1 MVEKSSRKSSM
12 KSTQPMGDSMPKG
25 AFSARPPLLDSGN
38 YTFWRN
44 TMKAYIR
51 ALNEKS
57 WMSVSDVVEEEE
69 SLDDRE
75 STSNYIAHVAIYE
88 RRFEDSSEESSSNEE
103 SDNSSSSEDSEISSN
118 QEEFEASSNQD
129 YISFNDKILQQKNEE
144 NNKLKLINANLVVI
158 FKALVNE
165 KKMSLE
171 KMSKQSEVIKEH
183 EKTIENYFSKVEE
196 SAQELDDL
204 REDFTMKLFAME
216 GEIKQKENSLSIMKI
231 KECELK
237 DEVKSLKE
245 SINGMKIGA
254 IKIDEVIKLGKHHG
268 DMSGLGFVEEVKKT
282 PTTKNKSINS
292 KKKKDSTT
300 IPSNIKDKDK
310 KSYRTSQPTSQPKHA
325 HQKGNFSKF
334 IPVCHYCNVV
344 GHIRPKCYEYAR
356 QCKLGNVEH
365 DKNMKKLPNHS
376 PKHEF
381 KSRARHNISKFIP
394 ICHFCNVVGHIK
406 PKCYKYIRQCELGNE
421 MHASEMKRL
430 PLVVSK
436 HVRALE
442 TMHDEHV
449 NENKSTRK
457 VWVKK
462 NNVHTCEMDKSSLKV
477 SKHDDS
483 FDALRN
489 VHVDHIHVKKPIKKI
504 WIEKNNMHVNDN
516 HVKKYVEKKLVK
528 KSVNHDHL
536 KSLDEIFVRGK
547 NVDFNMSDV
556 FMKKIVDD
564 LSSRFHIA
572 MRNDHDVVCVG
583 LPKTNMVKG
592 ECSHT

>member
-1 MVEKSSRKSSM
+1 M
-12 KSTQPMGDSMPKG
+12 
-25 AFSARPPLLDSGN
+25 
-38 YTFWRN
+38 
-44 TMKAYIR
+44 
-51 ALNEKS
+51 
-57 WMSVSDVVEEEE
+57 
-69 SLDDRE
+69 
-75 STSNYIAHVAIYE
+75 
-88 RRFEDSSEESSSNEE
+88 
-103 SDNSSSSEDSEISSN
+103 
-118 QEEFEASSNQD
+118 
-129 YISFNDKILQQKNEE
+129 
-144 NNKLKLINANLVVI
+144 
-158 FKALVNE
+158 KALVNE

-171 KMSKQSEVIKEH
+171 KMSKQGEVIKEH
-183 EKTIENYFSKVEE
+183 EKTIEKYFSKVKE
-196 SAQELDDL
+196 SAQEIDDL
-204 REDFTMKLFAME
+204 NEDFTMKLFAME
-216 GEIKQKENSLSIMKI
+216 GEIKQKENSLTIVKL

-254 IKIDEVIKLGKHHG
+254 IKLDEVIKLGKHHG

-282 PTTKNKSINS
+282 PTTKNKSRKS

-310 KSYRTSQPTSQPKHA
+310 KSNGTSQPTSQRKHA
-325 HQKGNFSKF
+325 HPKGNFSKF

-344 GHIRPKCYEYAR
+344 GHIRPKCYEYVR
-356 QCKLGNVEH
+356 QCKLENVEH
-365 DKNMKKLPNHS
+365 DKNVKKLPNHP

-394 ICHFCNVVGHIK
+394 VCHFCNVVGHIK

-421 MHASEMKRL
+421 MHASEMKIL

-449 NENKSTRK
+449 NEKKSKRK
-457 VWVKK
+457 VWVQK
-462 NNVHTCEMDKSSLKV
+462 NNVHDCEIDKSSLKV
-477 SKHDDS
+477 SKHDNS

-489 VHVDHIHVKKPIKKI
+489 VHIDHIHEKKLIKKI

-516 HVKKYVEKKLVK
+516 HVKKNVEKKLVK

-536 KSLDEIFVRGK
+536 KSLDEIFVHG
-547 NVDFNMSDV
+547 NNDEFNMSDV
-556 FMKKIVDD
+556 LMKKIVDD
-564 LSSRFHIA
+564 LSSRFHIT

-583 LPKTNMVKG
+583 SPKTNMVKG

>member
-1 MVEKSSRKSSM
+1 MRVDELLGSLQTYDLGFKPKIEGKGVALKVTNEESEDDVACMVRTFKKFLKNVCSKREEVKKKITPKEVVDCKDKSM
-12 KSTQPMGDSMPKG
+12 KKLIQCHECKGVGFISTK
-25 AFSARPPLLDSGN
+25 
-38 YTFWRN
+38 
-44 TMKAYIR
+44 R
-51 ALNEKS
+51 ANEKRESKKGLAMAAS
-57 WMSVSDVVEEEE
+57 WSDV
-69 SLDDRE
+69 
-75 STSNYIAHVAIYE
+75 TIYE
-88 RRFEDSSEESSSNEE
+88 GRFEDSGEDSLSNEE
-103 SDNSSSSEDSEISSN
+103 SEYSSSSEDSEISSN
-118 QEEFEASSNQD
+118 EEEFEASSNQD
-129 YISFNDKILQQKNEE
+129 FISFNDKILQQKNEE
-144 NNKLKLINANLVVI
+144 NIKLKLINANLVVI
-158 FKALVNE
+158 FKALIDE

-171 KMSKQSEVIKEH
+171 KKSKQSEVIKEH
-183 EKTIENYFSKVEE
+183 EKTIEKYVSKVEE

-204 REDFTMKLFAME
+204 KEDFTMKLFAME

-231 KECELK
+231 KECDLI

-254 IKIDEVIKLGKHHG
+254 IKLDEVIKLGKHHG
-268 DMSGLGFVEEVKKT
+268 DMSGLSFVEEVKKT
-282 PTTKNKSINS
+282 PTTKNKSRIS
-292 KKKKDSTT
+292 KEKEDSTT

-310 KSYRTSQPTSQPKHA
+310 DKKSYGTSQPTSQPKHA
-325 HQKGNFSKF
+325 H
-334 IPVCHYCNVV
+334 
-344 GHIRPKCYEYAR
+344 PK
-356 QCKLGNVEH
+356 
-365 DKNMKKLPNHS
+365 
-376 PKHEF
+376 
-381 KSRARHNISKFIP
+381 
-394 ICHFCNVVGHIK
+394 GHIK

-430 PLVVSK
+430 PLVISE

-449 NENKSTRK
+449 NEKKSTRK

-477 SKHDDS
+477 SKHDNS

-489 VHVDHIHVKKPIKKI
+489 VHIDHIHVKKPIKKI

-516 HVKKYVEKKLVK
+516 HVKKNVEKKLVK

-536 KSLDEIFVRGK
+536 KSLDETFVRGK
-547 NVDFNMSDV
+547 NDDFNMSDI

-572 MRNDHDVVCVG
+572 MRNDHDVVFVG
-583 LPKTNMVKG
+583 SPKTNMVKG